1 MRSAKGPRRR
11 ACDII
16 CRDRA
21 MQRRALA
28 PLGSGG
34 NTGTLRAGA
43 VLACMDNILLIPST
57 LWRKARSYAQKLW
70 VRVLAMG
77 LLSIVSL
84 GVTQLIEIFVP
95 EPMASSM
102 SGASADRLL
111 DIIATAM
118 LSVTIFSMTV
128 MVSVYRSSASQWTPR
143 VHRLIMKDATTQKTL
158 AAFIGAYVY
167 ALVAIILREL
177 GVFGDDHA
185 LVVFWLTV
193 AVLAFVV
200 WSLVRWVLHL
210 QTFGSLLDTT
220 RQVEEI
226 TKKRFQERLK
236 TPCLGAHPLTGEVPE
251 AARPIESDQS
261 GYIQHIYPEGL
272 NAVAERYEVKF
283 YLPRPIGYFV
293 FLHEPLVWV
302 EGDVA
307 EEDREE
313 FHSLVL
319 GHINVEDLRDY
330 DQDPRFGLIV
340 MGEIASKAL
349 SPGINDPGTAID
361 VITRVGRILSSY
373 SNEDTRRQAHDGG
386 DENAAEKDIGP
397 KLDRLWVPPLSPGE
411 LLDDGFGTLTRD
423 GAKLY
428 EVQHRL
434 QATLAGLMRHPDEGL
449 RDAAFDFAEVAL
461 RRALQSMDFEPD
473 RARLLASVSERL
485 RLRVT
490 QT

>member
-1 MRSAKGPRRR
+1 M
-11 ACDII
+11 
-16 CRDRA
+16 
-21 MQRRALA
+21 
-28 PLGSGG
+28 
-34 NTGTLRAGA
+34 N
-43 VLACMDNILLIPST
+43 NILLIPAT
-57 LWRKARSYAQKLW
+57 LWRKARVYAQKLW

-77 LLSIVSL
+77 LLSVLSL
-84 GVTQLIEIFVP
+84 GVTQLIELFIP
-95 EPMASSM
+95 EDLSSSM

-111 DIIATAM
+111 DIIASAM

-143 VHRLIMKDATTQKTL
+143 VHRLIMKDSVTQKTL

-167 ALVAIILREL
+167 ALVAIILREM
-177 GVFGDDHA
+177 GIFGDDHA
-185 LVVFWLTV
+185 LVLFWLTV
-193 AVLAFVV
+193 LVLAWVI
-200 WSLVRWVLHL
+200 WSLIRWVLHL
-210 QTFGSLLDTT
+210 QTFGSLLHTT
-220 RQVEEI
+220 RQVEDI
-226 TKKRFQERLK
+226 TKARFQERLR
-236 TPCLGAHPLTGEVPE
+236 TPCLGANPLTEEVPD

-272 NAVAERYEVKF
+272 NAVAERYEVKL
-283 YLPRPIGYFV
+283 YLPSPIGYFV

-302 EGDVA
+302 EGEVA

-313 FHSLVL
+313 FESLVL

-330 DQDPRFGLIV
+330 DQDPRFGLVV

-373 SNEDTRRQAHDGG
+373 SSTDTRREAHEDGEEDPDKEG
-386 DENAAEKDIGP
+386 TGP
-397 KLDRLWVPPLSPGE
+397 ELDRLWVPPLSPDE
-411 LLDDGFGTLTRD
+411 LLDDGFGALTRD
-423 GAKLY
+423 GAQVY

-449 RDAAFDFAEVAL
+449 RKAAFDFAELAL
-461 RRALQSMDFEPD
+461 RRALQSMEFEPD
-473 RARLLASVSERL
+473 RTRLLDSVSERL

-490 QT
+490 ET

>member
-1 MRSAKGPRRR
+1 M
-11 ACDII
+11 
-16 CRDRA
+16 
-21 MQRRALA
+21 
-28 PLGSGG
+28 
-34 NTGTLRAGA
+34 N
-43 VLACMDNILLIPST
+43 NILLIPAT
-57 LWRKARSYAQKLW
+57 LWRKARNYAQKLW

-77 LLSIVSL
+77 LLSVLSL
-84 GVTQLIEIFVP
+84 GVTQLIELFIP
-95 EPMASSM
+95 EDLSSSM

-111 DIIATAM
+111 DIIASAM

-143 VHRLIMKDATTQKTL
+143 VHRLIMKDSVTQKTL

-167 ALVAIILREL
+167 ALVAIILREM
-177 GVFGDDHA
+177 GIFGDDHA
-185 LVVFWLTV
+185 LVLFWLTV
-193 AVLAFVV
+193 LVLAWVI
-200 WSLVRWVLHL
+200 WSLIRWVLHL
-210 QTFGSLLDTT
+210 QTFGSLLHTT

-226 TKKRFQERLK
+226 TKERFQERLR
-236 TPCLGAHPLTGEVPE
+236 TPCLGANPLTEEVPE

-272 NAVAERYEVKF
+272 NAVAERYEVTL

-302 EGDVA
+302 EGEVA
-307 EEDREE
+307 DDDREE
-313 FHSLVL
+313 FESLVL
-319 GHINVEDLRDY
+319 GHVNVEDLRDY
-330 DQDPRFGLIV
+330 DQDPRFGLVV

-373 SNEDTRRQAHDGG
+373 SSTDTRREAHEDGEEDPDKEG
-386 DENAAEKDIGP
+386 TGP
-397 KLDRLWVPPLSPGE
+397 ELDRLWVPPLSPDE
-411 LLDDGFGTLTRD
+411 LLDDGFGALTRD
-423 GAKLY
+423 GAQIY

-449 RDAAFDFAEVAL
+449 RNAAFDFAELAL

-473 RARLLASVSERL
+473 RARLLNSVSERL

-490 QT
+490 ET

>member
-1 MRSAKGPRRR
+1 MNS
-11 ACDII
+11 
-16 CRDRA
+16 
-21 MQRRALA
+21 
-28 PLGSGG
+28 
-34 NTGTLRAGA
+34 
-43 VLACMDNILLIPST
+43 ILLIPAT
-57 LWRKARSYAQKLW
+57 LWRKARVYAQKLW

-77 LLSIVSL
+77 LLSILSL
-84 GVTQLIEIFVP
+84 GLTQLVELFVP
-95 EPMASSM
+95 EEMSSRM
-102 SGASADRLL
+102 SGAAADRLL
-111 DIIATAM
+111 DIIASAM

-167 ALVAIILREL
+167 ALVAIILREM

-185 LVVFWLTV
+185 LVLFWLTV
-193 AVLAFVV
+193 FVLAFVV

-220 RQVEEI
+220 RQVEGI
-226 TKKRFQERLK
+226 TKERFQERLE
-236 TPCLGAHPLTGEVPE
+236 TPCLGANPLCGEVPD

-272 NAVAERYEVKF
+272 NAVAERYDVKF

-293 FLHEPLVWV
+293 FLHEPLLWV
-302 EGDVA
+302 EGEVKD
-307 EEDREE
+307 EDREE
-313 FHSLVL
+313 FVSLVL
-319 GHINVEDLRDY
+319 GHVNVEDLRDY
-330 DQDPRFGLIV
+330 DQDPRFGLVV

-373 SNEDTRRQAHDGG
+373 SSEDRTNG
-386 DENAAEKDIGP
+386 DDAPE
-397 KLDRLWVPPLSPGE
+397 LDRLWVPPLMPGD

-423 GAKLY
+423 GAQLY

-449 RDAAFDFAEVAL
+449 QDAAFDFAENAL
-461 RRALQSMDFEPD
+461 RRALQFMEFEPD
-473 RARLLASVSERL
+473 RERLLASVSERL